1 MRYISHVMKTPE
13 ILSPAGNREHLETAC
28 LYGAEAVYLG
38 VRGDT
43 NLRAGARNFS
53 LDELAWAVSHAHAR
67 GVRVYL
73 TLNTYP
79 HDAQMDG
86 LPEII
91 HHAREIGVDAV
102 IVSDIGVLSLV
113 KEIAPDMTIHLST
126 QANTVN
132 SRAIRAWAGLGVGR
146 VILARELSFG
156 EISRMRAISPVELEI
171 FVHGSMCISISGRCL
186 ISNYLCSRDANQGR
200 CTQPCRWDYA
210 LVERSRQ
217 GEYMPVEER
226 DGYTF
231 LYNSKDLCLI
241 PVMDRVMALGVDGLK
256 IEGRGRTALYIAT
269 AVQTYRKAR
278 DAYLNDPQGFAVNPE
293 WMQELGMISNRGY
306 FTGFFLGN
314 PDERGVNYDF
324 AGYDHTHH
332 LAAKVRATKGE
343 HTVFEARNPL
353 IEGMEGEWLSSKG
366 FSRKIDFRDMAVDGC
381 RKERIRPNEIF
392 EMETGFAPLPGELVR
407 KPYSEGDKVVQ
418 MREETCMPIRRG
430 QAHE

>member
-1 MRYISHVMKTPE
+1 MRYISLVMKSPE

-28 LYGAEAVYLG
+28 LYGADAVYLG
-38 VRGDT
+38 VQGDT

-53 LDELAWAVSHAHAR
+53 LDELARAVSHAHAS

-91 HHAREIGVDAV
+91 RHAREIGVDAV

-113 KEIAPDMTIHLST
+113 KEIAPDIPLHLST

-132 SRAIRAWAGLGVGR
+132 SRAIRAWAGLGVSR
-146 VILARELSFG
+146 VILARELSFE
-156 EISRMRAISPVELEI
+156 EISRMKAESSVELEI
-171 FVHGSMCISISGRCL
+171 FVHGSVCISISGRCL

-200 CTQPCRWDYA
+200 CAQPCRWDYA
-210 LVERSRQ
+210 LVERSRP
-217 GEYMPVEER
+217 GAYMPVEEH

-231 LYNSKDLCLI
+231 LLNSKDLCLL
-241 PVMDRVMALGVDGLK
+241 PVMDRVMALGMDGLK

-278 DAYLNDPQGFAVNPE
+278 DAYLSDPQGFVVRPE
-293 WMQELGMISNRGY
+293 WLQELGMISNREY
-306 FTGFFLGN
+306 FTGFFLGS
-314 PDERGVNYDF
+314 PDEQGINYDF
-324 AGYDHTHH
+324 AGYSHTHH
-332 LAAKVRATKGE
+332 LAAKVRETNGE

-353 IEGMEGEWLSSKG
+353 IEGMEGEWISSDG
-366 FSRKIDFRDMAVDGC
+366 CRRKVVFQDMMVDGC
-381 RKERIRPNEIF
+381 RKERIRPNELF
-392 EMETGFAPLPGELVR
+392 EMKTGFDPLPGELVR
-407 KPYSEGDKVVQ
+407 KPYSEGDKVV
-418 MREETCMPIRRG
+418 RKEAYIPYDAI
-430 QAHE
+430 

>member
-28 LYGAEAVYLG
+28 LYGADAVYLG

-53 LDELAWAVSHAHAR
+53 LDELAQGVSYAHDR

-79 HDAQMDG
+79 HDSQMKG
-86 LPEII
+86 LPDIVS
-91 HHAREIGVDAV
+91 HAREIGVDAV
-102 IVSDIGVLSLV
+102 IVSDIGVLSLMR
-113 KEIAPDMTIHLST
+113 EIAPDMPLHLST

-132 SRAIRAWAGLGVGR
+132 SRALRAWADLGISR
-146 VILARELSFG
+146 VILARELSFE
-156 EISRMRAISPVELEI
+156 EISKMKAMSPVELEI
-171 FVHGSMCISISGRCL
+171 FVHGSVCISISGRCL

-217 GEYMPVEER
+217 GAYMPVEEQ

-231 LYNSKDLCLI
+231 LFNSKDLCLL
-241 PVMDRVMALGVDGLK
+241 PVMDKVMALGVDGLK
-256 IEGRGRTALYIAT
+256 IEGRGRTALYIAST
-269 AVQTYRKAR
+269 VQTYRKAR
-278 DAYLNDPQGFAVNPE
+278 DAYLNDPQGFAVKPE
-293 WMQELGMISNRGY
+293 WMQELGKISNRGY
-306 FTGFFLGN
+306 FTGFFLGS
-314 PDERGVNYDF
+314 PDEQGINYDF
-324 AGYDHTHH
+324 SGYVHTHH
-332 LAAKVRATKGE
+332 LAAKVMEAKGE

-353 IEGMEGEWLSSKG
+353 VEGMEGEWLSSDG
-366 FSRKIDFRDMAVDGC
+366 MSRKIVFRDMMIEGC

-392 EMETGFAPLPGELVR
+392 EMKTDFTPLPGELVR
-407 KPYSEGDKVVQ
+407 KPYSEGDRVVCK
-418 MREETCMPIRRG
+418 ETCDTFAAR
-430 QAHE
+430 AST

>member
-1 MRYISHVMKTPE
+1 MRYISHVMKPSE
-13 ILSPAGNREHLETAC
+13 ILSPAGNPEHLETAC

-38 VRGDT
+38 VRGGA

-53 LDELAWAVSHAHAR
+53 LDELAQGVSYAHDR

-79 HDAQMDG
+79 HDAQMEG
-86 LPEII
+86 LPDIVS
-91 HHAREIGVDAV
+91 HAREAGVDAV

-113 KEIAPDMTIHLST
+113 REIAPDMPLHLST

-132 SRAIRAWAGLGVGR
+132 SRALRAWAGLGVSR
-146 VILARELSFG
+146 VILARELSFE
-156 EISRMRAISPVELEI
+156 EISRMKAISPVELEV
-171 FVHGSMCISISGRCL
+171 FVHGGVCISVSGRCL

-217 GEYMPVEER
+217 GAYMPVEER

-231 LYNSKDLCLI
+231 LFNSKDLCLL

-278 DAYLNDPQGFAVNPE
+278 DAYMNNPQGFALNPE
-293 WMQELGMISNRGY
+293 WMQELGKISNRGY
-306 FTGFFLGN
+306 FTGFFLGS
-314 PDERGVNYDF
+314 PDEQDINYDF
-324 AGYDHTHH
+324 SGYVHTHH
-332 LAAKVRATKGE
+332 LAAKVKEIKGE
-343 HTVFEARNPL
+343 LTVFEARNPL
-353 IEGMEGEWLSSKG
+353 IEGMEGEWLSSDG
-366 FSRKIDFRDMAVDGC
+366 MSRKIVFWNMMIEGC
-381 RKERIRPNEIF
+381 RRERIRPNELF
-392 EMETGFAPLPGELVR
+392 EMKTGFAPLPGELVR
-407 KPYSEGDKVVQ
+407 KPCSEGDKV
-418 MREETCMPIRRG
+418 IRKEACNTFATRMST
-430 QAHE
+430 